1 MKLTKIDWYI
11 IKRFLGA
18 FILALGL
25 FTVIII
31 VFDLSEKIDEFME
44 NNAPFTEV
52 IFDYYVNWVPFLL
65 NLFSPVFVFIS
76 VIFFTSKM
84 AQNSEIIAILAS
96 GVSYRRFLRP
106 YVLTSILL
114 ALVSFSL
121 FAWIIPKADKTR
133 VVFENEYIRD
143 RTHYTASQIKTQ
155 ISPGIIMSIGNFNFS
170 DSAGFKVSLEHV
182 VDGDLKSKL
191 YADRLNWNKEGQV
204 WQLSKWW
211 SREFIDGA
219 EILNRG
225 TTLDT
230 MIPFNPEDFFRKND
244 DVQMFNL
251 VELDEM
257 IVLEEMRG
265 TGNTFFYTT
274 ERYKRFA
281 MPFAMIILT
290 IIGVSVA
297 SKKSR
302 GGIGLNLGV
311 GLLISFTFLVVFQFF
326 LAYGSSGALHPLL
339 AVTIPNLI
347 FAGIALVMYKLAQ
360 K

>member
-1 MKLTKIDWYI
+1 
-11 IKRFLGA
+11 
-18 FILALGL
+18 
-25 FTVIII
+25 
-31 VFDLSEKIDEFME
+31 
-44 NNAPFTEV
+44 
-52 IFDYYVNWVPFLL
+52 
-65 NLFSPVFVFIS
+65 
-76 VIFFTSKM
+76 
-84 AQNSEIIAILAS
+84 
-96 GVSYRRFLRP
+96 
-106 YVLTSILL
+106 
-114 ALVSFSL
+114 
-121 FAWIIPKADKTR
+121 
-133 VVFENEYIRD
+133 
-143 RTHYTASQIKTQ
+143 
-155 ISPGIIMSIGNFNFS
+155 
-170 DSAGFKVSLEHV
+170 
-182 VDGDLKSKL
+182 
-191 YADRLNWNKEGQV
+191 
-204 WQLSKWW
+204 
-211 SREFIDGA
+211 
-219 EILNRG
+219 
-225 TTLDT
+225 
-230 MIPFNPEDFFRKND
+230 
-244 DVQMFNL
+244 MFNL

-311 GLLISFTFLVVFQFF
+311 GLLISFSFLVVFQFF